1 MSYNIN
7 SPEKHLAEITIRS
20 FRAIDDLDSCMR
32 FREGHLGVLE
42 SFGFKLTSSTE
53 EWMFDPGTHV
63 IIIESLDRKT
73 TYGGSRLQLLGSKL
87 ELPIQGAV
95 GEDISNLDEY
105 LFSRKGPVAELCG
118 LWNSVTVAGL
128 GIGSVYSIRSAIALG
143 GLLGYQEMIALC
155 SAFTYR
161 ISHKYGFRLV
171 ESLGEGGKIFYEG
184 ANQYAHI
191 THQKDVI
198 NLLNSDE
205 IEKLKIQ
212 EVRLSPFSKVDE
224 IIGDGLT
231 SIHYQ
236 IQT

>member
-1 MSYNIN
+1 
-7 SPEKHLAEITIRS
+7 
-20 FRAIDDLDSCMR
+20 
-32 FREGHLGVLE
+32 
-42 SFGFKLTSSTE
+42 
-53 EWMFDPGTHV
+53 
-63 IIIESLDRKT
+63 LDRKT

-118 LWNSVTVAGL
+118 LWNSVAVAGL

-184 ANQYAHI
+184 ANQFAHI
-191 THQKDVI
+191 THQNDVI

-212 EVRLSPFSKVDE
+212 EVRLSPISKVDE